1 MIKLKFLILF
11 LSFILLF
18 TCKNK
23 NPTETPPSNN
33 RPQMDILWP
42 SLADSPWPMFHHD
55 PQSTG
60 RSPYVGPR
68 KGKIKWIFTPGG
80 SIYNSIAIGTD
91 STIYFPTCYEI
102 EGNKSALY
110 AVRPDGSLKWKIWLP
125 LGSETQPMVIADGS
139 ILVSNGT
146 SIYFINPDDG
156 RIMHQINFGRVN
168 ISTYLNIGIDGTLYF
183 TAEEGH
189 LYAVSQQGDILWN
202 IHTDEHFYSFNFP
215 ISPDGSTIYI
225 FTEKDHQSVAYLYAI
240 QTDNGQIKWKHHIG
254 ERQNTLYSPLV
265 DSDGNVYYGTFH
277 LGDST
282 GFYTLSSQ
290 GSLRWYYPGVVSNE
304 PTIDYDGKLYFQT
317 GNIDQLLIS
326 LDYLGDF
333 CWQQEIGP
341 NKTTFICDREGAI
354 YAFSTDRVRVSA
366 FDNNGVLLWQINL
379 EGYIS
384 RIAAPVIGSDGI
396 LYFGTYQEPGKAGLY
411 AIE

>member
-80 SIYNSIAIGTD
+80 SIYNSIAIGPD

-156 RIMHQINFGRVN
+156 SIKHQINFGRVN

-202 IHTDEHFYSFNFP
+202 IHTDDQFYSFNFP

-225 FTEKDHQSVAYLYAI
+225 FTKKDHQSISYLYAI
-240 QTDNGQIKWKHHIG
+240 QTDNGQIKWKRHIG

-282 GFYTLSSQ
+282 GFYSLSSQ
-290 GSLRWYYPGVVSNE
+290 GSLKWYYPGVVSNE
-304 PTIDYDGKLYFQT
+304 PAIDYN
-317 GNIDQLLIS
+317 GNIFFDSGIIIS
-326 LDYLGDF
+326 VDNSGNLR
-333 CWQQEIGP
+333 WQQYVGP
-341 NKTTFICDREGAI
+341 NKTTYICDQEGAL
-354 YAFSTDRVRVSA
+354 YTFSTDRVKISA
-366 FDNNGVLLWQINL
+366 FDRNGVLLWQINL
-379 EGYIS
+379 EAYIS
-384 RIAAPVIGSDGI
+384 RIAAPAIGYDGT
-396 LYFGTYQEPGKAGLY
+396 LYFGTYQEPGKSGLY

>member
-80 SIYNSIAIGTD
+80 SIYNSIAIGPD
-91 STIYFPTCYEI
+91 FTIYFPTCYEI

-156 RIMHQINFGRVN
+156 SIKHQINFGRVN

-202 IHTDEHFYSFNFP
+202 IHTDDQFYSFNFP

-225 FTEKDHQSVAYLYAI
+225 FTKKDHQSISYLYAI
-240 QTDNGQIKWKHHIG
+240 QTDNGQIKWKRHIG

-282 GFYTLSSQ
+282 GFYSLSSQ
-290 GSLRWYYPGVVSNE
+290 GSLKWYYPGVVSNE
-304 PTIDYDGKLYFQT
+304 PAIDYN
-317 GNIDQLLIS
+317 GNIFFDSGIIIS
-326 LDYLGDF
+326 VDNSGNLR
-333 CWQQEIGP
+333 WQQYVGP
-341 NKTTFICDREGAI
+341 NKTTYICDQEGAL
-354 YAFSTDRVRVSA
+354 YTFSTDRVKISA
-366 FDNNGVLLWQINL
+366 FDRNGVLLWQINL
-379 EGYIS
+379 EAYIS
-384 RIAAPVIGSDGI
+384 RIAAPAIGYDGT
-396 LYFGTYQEPGKAGLY
+396 LYFGTYQEPGKSGLY